1 MKLGV
6 VMKSVEENIETLA
19 RAILSEAQAEAQQI
33 KADAAAKAE
42 AIRQRAQKQAEVER
56 AEIMERA
63 GQEADRLRSQVIATT
78 QLKARTQLL
87 ERREKLLDQVFST
100 ARQQLHNIENWS
112 DYDEI
117 AHHLLREA
125 LQQLKTTEAI
135 VQADETSQKLLT
147 DGLAEKVSKE
157 LNISIKIGAPLKT
170 GVGVVVGSSNGRM
183 QYDNTLETRLSRLQ
197 NVLRSP
203 VYHILMGESL

>member
-1 MKLGV
+1 LGV

-19 RAILSEAQAEAQQI
+19 RAILNEAQAEAQQI

-56 AEIMERA
+56 AQIMERA

-78 QLKARTQLL
+78 QLKARTTLL
-87 ERREKLLDQVFST
+87 ERREKLLDQVFTT
-100 ARQQLHNIENWS
+100 ARQQLNNIESWS

-125 LQQLKTTEAI
+125 LQQLKASEAI

-147 DGLAEKVSKE
+147 AGLAEKVSKE
-157 LNISIKIGAPLKT
+157 LNISIKIGPPLKT

-203 VYHILMGESL
+203 VYHILMGEAI

>member
-1 MKLGV
+1 MGV

-19 RAILSEAQAEAQQI
+19 RAILNEAQAEAQQI

-56 AEIMERA
+56 AQIMERA

-78 QLKARTQLL
+78 QLKARTTLL
-87 ERREKLLDQVFST
+87 ERREKLLDQVFTT
-100 ARQQLHNIENWS
+100 ARQQLNNIESWS

-125 LQQLKTTEAI
+125 LQQLKASEAI

-147 DGLAEKVSKE
+147 AGLAEKVSKE
-157 LNISIKIGAPLKT
+157 LNISIKIGPPLKT

-203 VYHILMGESL
+203 VYHILMGEAI

>member
-19 RAILSEAQAEAQQI
+19 RAILNEAQAEAQQI

-56 AEIMERA
+56 AQIMERA

-78 QLKARTQLL
+78 QLKARTTLL
-87 ERREKLLDQVFST
+87 ERREKLLDQVFTT
-100 ARQQLHNIENWS
+100 ARQQLNNIESWS

-125 LQQLKTTEAI
+125 LQQLKASEAI

-147 DGLAEKVSKE
+147 AGLAEKVSKE
-157 LNISIKIGAPLKT
+157 LNISIKIGPPLKT

-203 VYHILMGESL
+203 VYHILMGEAI